1 MDTRSEPRQVIV
13 GEQRAIAEQSQSV
26 LARLSSLARLRL
38 AALRRMG
45 GSHIAGLL
53 ILTGIALVFL
63 FPLYWM
69 FTGSFKTQTA
79 TIETPPDLFPVH
91 ATLDNWLYLF
101 GSDLP
106 VLRWLIN
113 SVVVAGA
120 TTLITLLISSLSGY
134 SFGKKK
140 FIGSRFLFW
149 LMLGTM
155 MLPSQVI
162 LIPLFIG
169 VRVLGLYNTYA
180 GMILPMVA
188 FPFGVFMVKQ
198 FMATI
203 PNEIMDAAR
212 IDGVSEWGMYWR
224 IILPLSG
231 AVLAALA
238 IFTFSNAWNNFMWQL
253 LIAGNIDM
261 FTLPVGIS
269 GMARTAVG
277 DRAIVDIGL
286 LMAGG
291 TFGAL
296 PMIFFFLVF
305 QRHFVKGVTFGAV
318 KG

>member
-1 MDTRSEPRQVIV
+1 MNRELDEHPELVIR
-13 GEQRAIAEQSQSV
+13 GNMLPGLGRIK
-26 LARLSSLARLRL
+26 LGF
-38 AALRRMG
+38 LRRIG
-45 GSHIAGLL
+45 FSYILSVAVLTLL
-53 ILTGIALVFL
+53 AILFL

-69 FTGSFKTQTA
+69 FSGSFKAQSV
-79 TIETPPDLFPVH
+79 TISVPPEVFPSNP
-91 ATLDNWLYLF
+91 TLENWKNLF
-101 GSDLP
+101 GADLP
-106 VLRWLIN
+106 ILRWLTN
-113 SVVVAGA
+113 SLIVAGG
-120 TTLITLLISSLSGY
+120 TTLLTLFISSLTGY

-140 FIGSRFLFW
+140 FIGSRVLFL
-149 LMLGTM
+149 LMLATM

-180 GMILPMVA
+180 GMILPMAA
-188 FPFGVFMVKQ
+188 FPFGVFLMRQ

-203 PNEIMDAAR
+203 PNEIMDAAK

-231 AVLAALA
+231 AGLAALA

-253 LIAGNIDM
+253 LISGGSAMN
-261 FTLPVGIS
+261 TLPVGVS
-269 GMARTAVG
+269 GMARTAIG
-277 DRAIVDIGL
+277 DRAIIDIGL

-296 PMIFFFLVF
+296 PMILFFLAF
-305 QRHFVKGVTFGAV
+305 QRYFVKGITVGAV